1 MTIDLPQDL
10 ARLLEDAVRNG
21 PYESELDVLRDALN
35 RVQPAGAGTSTTTT
49 VPPAGSTTPPGK
61 ALTKQAL
68 LRHLAAIGLVD
79 DLPLT
84 RIEEDAA
91 EAPETRAEDEVI
103 SEVVIRERLIE
114 WLVGFL

>member
-10 ARLLEDAVRNG
+10 ARLLKDAVRDG

-35 RVQPAGAGTSTTTT
+35 RIPPTGAGTSTTAT
-49 VPPAGSTTPPGK
+49 VPPAGSPVPPGK
-61 ALTKQAL
+61 PLTKQAL

-84 RIEEDAA
+84 KVEQDAA
-91 EAPETRAEDEVI
+91 MAPEARAEDEVI